1 MRTSSSLVL
10 MQIGNM
16 KFKHITANLQK
27 MNRQA
32 KQWSNG
38 ITQLERRM
46 ISYFCRLTYRYRKAK
61 QK

>member
-38 ITQLERRM
+38 ITA
-46 ISYFCRLTYRYRKAK
+46 RKENDIIFLHVNLSL
-61 QK
+61 